1 MPTSET
7 VPAATTV
14 TPTTTVPAATPVFNF
29 DTERAIDSIASSFAL
44 LSAYIPDNTG
54 SSGSNMGNISSSG
67 SNVNSI
73 TGLFDTTYD
82 DTIKKFHLYIETVS
96 YILNQYKLEKSAYK
110 TSQEFLNK
118 LIIENDELT
127 NKLDMYMRMLNTN
140 ERKVVYLSENNNDL
154 LLYRKILSFI
164 YYFIIVGYIAFG
176 NFIPDK
182 LYNKKM
188 TWVIILMMAAI
199 PLILNTLVRC
209 VIVSYDVLKYW
220 LSEIP
225 HKDVYTNIDETLSEI
240 VNKA

>member
-1 MPTSET
+1 M
-7 VPAATTV
+7 
-14 TPTTTVPAATPVFNF
+14 ATPPSFF
-29 DTERAIDSIASSFAL
+29 SEDTDENLKKIADYADKM
-44 LSAYIPDNTG
+44 SAYFPNNTG

-67 SNVNSI
+67 SSGSSGSNVESNI
-73 TGLFDTTYD
+73 GLFDTIYD
-82 DTIKKFHLYIETVS
+82 DTIKKFHRYIETVS

-110 TSQEFLNK
+110 TSHEFLNK
-118 LIIENDELT
+118 LNIENDELT
-127 NKLDMYMRMLNTN
+127 NKLDMYMRVLNTN

-199 PLILNTLVRC
+199 PLILNTLVRW